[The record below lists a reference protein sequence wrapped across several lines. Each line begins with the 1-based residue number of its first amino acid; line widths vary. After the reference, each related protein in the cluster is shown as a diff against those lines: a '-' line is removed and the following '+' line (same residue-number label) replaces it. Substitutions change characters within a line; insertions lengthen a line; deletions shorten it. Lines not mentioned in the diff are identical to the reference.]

1 MDDLEALNQFRTV
14 EFQPVD
20 AAGIRRLYSGSKNA
34 GSRDVQFPWR
44 TAMPGI
50 AKVDEANVGLL
61 LGSELLKLMKNDDG
75 EILPALFYDNIR
87 HWME

>member
-1 MDDLEALNQFRTV
+1 
-14 EFQPVD
+14 
-20 AAGIRRLYSGSKNA
+20 
-34 GSRDVQFPWR
+34 
-44 TAMPGI
+44 MPGI